1 MKRATESR
9 WLVLIHRIP
18 PKPSYLRAKIGRL
31 LDRVGSVAV
40 KNAVYVLPRNDE
52 SQEHYQLIVKKIVQE
67 GGEATVLEA
76 TFVEGL
82 KDAEVERLFRDARD
96 HDYRVLIQQARKLQT
111 QLRRA
116 RSALRNRTRAES
128 EIVRLRRQFDEV
140 VGLDFFGAP
149 GRQAAELL
157 LSDLERGLRPPP
169 EGGEFNPSVS
179 YKIRDY
185 QGRVWIT
192 RKDIHVDRM
201 ACAWL
206 IRRFIDPKA
215 QFRFVEGKS
224 HVPQGR
230 EVRFDMFEGEFT
242 HEGDKCSFEVLV
254 ERMQLEDQALR
265 PLAEIIHDI
274 DLKDEKYRRP
284 ETKGIETV
292 VRAIAHSHSAD
303 LDRVERALAVLD
315 DLYEYLKQVK
325 HRRESRRS
333 RSW

>member
-140 VGLDFFGAP
+140 VGLDFFGA
-149 GRQAAELL
+149 
-157 LSDLERGLRPPP
+157 
-169 EGGEFNPSVS
+169 
-179 YKIRDY
+179 
-185 QGRVWIT
+185 
-192 RKDIHVDRM
+192 
-201 ACAWL
+201 
-206 IRRFIDPKA
+206 
-215 QFRFVEGKS
+215 
-224 HVPQGR
+224 
-230 EVRFDMFEGEFT
+230 
-242 HEGDKCSFEVLV
+242 
-254 ERMQLEDQALR
+254 
-265 PLAEIIHDI
+265 
-274 DLKDEKYRRP
+274 
-284 ETKGIETV
+284 
-292 VRAIAHSHSAD
+292 
-303 LDRVERALAVLD
+303 
-315 DLYEYLKQVK
+315 
-325 HRRESRRS
+325 
-333 RSW
+333 